1 MPNQDNIERFE
12 SLLTSCKRDGIENLI
27 DFIRSTD
34 FYTAPAST
42 KYHLCCEGGL
52 LQHSLNVY
60 DCLYSKLYNELW
72 NEKLDSINPESFIIT
87 SLLHDICKTNFYVPE
102 LRNKKVYSEHGSKID
117 SGGQYDWQ
125 QVTGYTINDTLP
137 YGHGEKSVYMISSF
151 IRLTR
156 DEAMAIRWHMGFT
169 EPKEMWNS
177 FTSAITKY
185 PLVLAL
191 HEADVEATY
200 LKE

>member
-12 SLLTSCKRDGIENLI
+12 SLLTSCKREGIENLI

-60 DCLYSKLYNELW
+60 DCLCSKFYNELW
-72 NEKLDSINPESFIIT
+72 NEKLTSVKPESLIIT

-117 SGGQYDWQ
+117 SGGRYDWQ

-137 YGHGEKSVYMISSF
+137 YGHGEKSV
-151 IRLTR
+151 
-156 DEAMAIRWHMGFT
+156 
-169 EPKEMWNS
+169 
-177 FTSAITKY
+177 
-185 PLVLAL
+185 
-191 HEADVEATY
+191 
-200 LKE
+200 